1 MASIKSSAKD
11 CQNRIAAM
19 RARLSSYME
28 ELVRAREE
36 LNSRA
41 LVRNLLALLNQC
53 LDKARQLVEKYEDS
67 GKPADD
73 ITDWHIF
80 EIEVV
85 KARSIAEEYL
95 EKDSVTDNRRD
106 TTPNRGAFYHVNLPK
121 WELPKFDGDVLQF
134 DTFWEQFEDQIHR
147 QPEFKFTYLRSCLT
161 GNALNAIDGLTVTA
175 ANYSAAIDILKSR
188 FGRRDLIIQTHIR
201 KLLDTT
207 PCNDASLKT
216 SRKFY
221 DEIVLHIR
229 ALEAL
234 GKNPSC
240 PELTA
245 SEVLLEIFKLKTHL
259 STRKRWETLI
269 LSEPS
274 KAANLEDFL
283 RFLQDGIRVQE
294 SVSMS
299 DRKPSSDVTKRTTS
313 PPREKLPSVAALH
326 AEIRSSDSCV
336 MCGEHHQVSQ
346 CPKFLAEK
354 TQDRWRIVTS
364 ENLCFR
370 CLRRGHTGNRCPEDK
385 RCDYRSCGKTHHKLL
400 HGDKRTRQSRAGET
414 SSVKPTTEKD
424 EGVSSSRTLLGRTAS
439 EKENLLQTARAILQS
454 DDGNQFLVTCLLDS
468 GCQRS
473 LIRKDLAESLR
484 LRGTTERL
492 MLLRLGEMHSKY
504 EKLRCVNFCLKSI
517 YGGEDSYP
525 IEALCVPRIT
535 TVDANPSAANWEHLH
550 GLKLA
555 DIFPRERTEIDVL
568 IGIDFYNRLLF
579 KERIVGGDALPE
591 AVNSPFGR
599 ILSGNIPADDGSG
612 KCITLL
618 VKTENEYSEDDLRR
632 FWDLE
637 IIGVA
642 DDKGKEDPSAS
653 RLMKTFEETLEY
665 DNGRYTVKLPWKPG
679 FPNVPNNYAH
689 ALQRLLKAEA
699 SLLKEP
705 IKSEMYSKT
714 LREYITDGI
723 IERVEN
729 VHGDEGRTWYL
740 PHHMVFKTDQTST
753 KGRIVFDASAHFGR
767 TSLNRQLE
775 AGPSLQSDLVRI
787 PLRFRRHRIGLQAD
801 EPDDPSPPQTFRF
814 RRICFGLTSSPFLA
828 LAVMQHHAR
837 LNKSKW
843 LKAAEEVLKN
853 VYVDDLLFSLDDRTE
868 TMECVR
874 ELKQLME
881 TAGFHL
887 TKWSSNEPSVLRSLP
902 EEDVVSESKAKMALG
917 IVWDSKEDIITFPGV
932 SVERPDEQMTKRGML
947 SVIMKIFDSLGYL
960 SPFLVKA
967 KRMLQALW
975 RKGIDWDTPLPQ
987 NILKDWR
994 DWIAEIPSISEIR
1007 LPRCWLPA
1015 GTDCIKEVELH
1026 GYGDASEMAYG
1037 SAVYL
1042 KATTVSGETVVKLVM
1057 SKTRIAPVKRVTLPR
1072 LELMAALIT
1081 ARLISF
1087 VKTSLEIK
1095 FSKVVCWTDS
1105 QVALRWIQGD
1115 SYRWKPFVGNRVES
1129 ILELTDAQWWRHC
1142 PTADN
1147 PADILTRGCRMKDLV
1162 SNNLWWHGPHWLT
1175 KCEDAWPMAKFESVI
1190 DRNPEFQAEV
1200 RKSARQLHTQ
1210 TKVEPALDPQKYS
1223 SLTKL
1228 FNVTAYVFRFIRNC
1242 KVVPEKRKTT
1252 PLDVREI
1259 DQAEKFW
1266 LKAVQNEEFPEE
1278 LESLKKE
1285 KKLPKSSRLWP
1296 LNPYVDDNGILRVGG
1311 RLRHS
1316 DLPFHTKYPVLLPN
1330 QHPLVKLLVRDQHI
1344 RQLHAGVDQTLSC
1357 LRQRYWIVNGRSAVK
1372 RVTKECVT
1380 CRRENAKPFSP
1391 KMSDLPRERV
1401 VEALPFENTG
1411 LDVAGPLYAREGN
1424 SVRKVYICLFTCMTT
1439 RAIHL
1444 ELVSNLTAQRFLQ
1457 ALDRFFARRGQP
1469 RIIQSDNFTSF
1480 KEIGRNL
1487 NELVRETHRTL
1498 TSKRIEWKYITPRA
1512 PWCGGYWERLV
1523 RSVKTALRK
1532 VLGRTSLD
1540 EEELATVL
1548 CGIEA
1553 QVNARPLTF
1562 VGDDVSYLNALTPSH
1577 FLIGRA
1583 SSDAPYGPNHHGQT
1597 TDTVGRLTKRWRY
1610 RKKLIAHFWKRWRS

>member
-1 MASIKSSAKD
+1 
-11 CQNRIAAM
+11 
-19 RARLSSYME
+19 
-28 ELVRAREE
+28 
-36 LNSRA
+36 
-41 LVRNLLALLNQC
+41 
-53 LDKARQLVEKYEDS
+53 
-67 GKPADD
+67 
-73 ITDWHIF
+73 
-80 EIEVV
+80 
-85 KARSIAEEYL
+85 
-95 EKDSVTDNRRD
+95 
-106 TTPNRGAFYHVNLPK
+106 
-121 WELPKFDGDVLQF
+121 
-134 DTFWEQFEDQIHR
+134 
-147 QPEFKFTYLRSCLT
+147 
-161 GNALNAIDGLTVTA
+161 
-175 ANYSAAIDILKSR
+175 
-188 FGRRDLIIQTHIR
+188 
-201 KLLDTT
+201 
-207 PCNDASLKT
+207 
-216 SRKFY
+216 
-221 DEIVLHIR
+221 
-229 ALEAL
+229 
-234 GKNPSC
+234 
-240 PELTA
+240 
-245 SEVLLEIFKLKTHL
+245 
-259 STRKRWETLI
+259 
-269 LSEPS
+269 
-274 KAANLEDFL
+274 
-283 RFLQDGIRVQE
+283 
-294 SVSMS
+294 
-299 DRKPSSDVTKRTTS
+299 
-313 PPREKLPSVAALH
+313 
-326 AEIRSSDSCV
+326 
-336 MCGEHHQVSQ
+336 
-346 CPKFLAEK
+346 
-354 TQDRWRIVTS
+354 
-364 ENLCFR
+364 
-370 CLRRGHTGNRCPEDK
+370 
-385 RCDYRSCGKTHHKLL
+385 
-400 HGDKRTRQSRAGET
+400 
-414 SSVKPTTEKD
+414 
-424 EGVSSSRTLLGRTAS
+424 
-439 EKENLLQTARAILQS
+439 
-454 DDGNQFLVTCLLDS
+454 
-468 GCQRS
+468 
-473 LIRKDLAESLR
+473 
-484 LRGTTERL
+484 
-492 MLLRLGEMHSKY
+492 
-504 EKLRCVNFCLKSI
+504 
-517 YGGEDSYP
+517 
-525 IEALCVPRIT
+525 
-535 TVDANPSAANWEHLH
+535 
-550 GLKLA
+550 
-555 DIFPRERTEIDVL
+555 
-568 IGIDFYNRLLF
+568 
-579 KERIVGGDALPE
+579 
-591 AVNSPFGR
+591 
-599 ILSGNIPADDGSG
+599 LSGNIPADDGSG
-612 KCITLL
+612 KCLTLL

-642 DDKGKEDPSAS
+642 DKGKEDPSAS

-665 DNGRYTVKLPWKPG
+665 NNGRYTVKLPWKPG
-679 FPNVPNNYAH
+679 FPNLPNNYAH
-689 ALQRLLKAEA
+689 ALQRLLKTEA

-729 VHGDEGRTWYL
+729 VHGDEGRIWYL

-753 KGRIVFDASAHFGR
+753 KGRIVFDASAHFRR
-767 TSLNRQLE
+767 TSLNSQLE

-787 PLRFRRHRIGLQAD
+787 LLRFRRHRIGVQAD
-801 EPDDPSPPQTFRF
+801 VSRMFLQIGLHKEDRDVTRFLWKEPGAPSPPQTFRF

-837 LNKSKW
+837 LNQSKW
-843 LKAAEEVLKN
+843 PKAAEEVLKN
-853 VYVDDLLFSLDDRTE
+853 VYVDDLLFSLDDRME

-917 IVWDSKEDIITFPGV
+917 IVWDSKEDMITFPIV
-932 SVERPDEQMTKRGML
+932 SVARPDQQMTKRGLL
-947 SVIMKIFDSLGYL
+947 SVIMKIFDPLGYL

-967 KRMLQALW
+967 KRMLQVLW
-975 RKGIDWDTPLPQ
+975 RKGVDWDTPLPQ

-994 DWIAEIPSISEIR
+994 DWIAEIPLISEIR

-1042 KATTVSGETVVKLVM
+1042 RTTTVSGETVVKLVM

-1087 VKTSLEIK
+1087 VKTSLEMK

-1105 QVALRWIQGD
+1105 QIVLRWIQGD
-1115 SYRWKPFVGNRVES
+1115 SHRWKPFVGNRVES

-1175 KCEDAWPMAKFESVI
+1175 KYENAWPTAKLELVI

-1200 RKSARQLHTQ
+1200 RKSARQLHMQTQ
-1210 TKVEPALDPQKYS
+1210 AEPVLDPQKYS
-1223 SLTKL
+1223 SLMKL
-1228 FNVTAYVFRFIRNC
+1228 LNITAYVFRFITNC
-1242 KVVPEKRKTT
+1242 KVVPEERKTK
-1252 PLDVREI
+1252 PLEVREI
-1259 DQAEKFW
+1259 DKAEKFW
-1266 LKAVQNEEFPEE
+1266 WKTLQKEEFPEE
-1278 LESLKKE
+1278 LESLKRE

-1296 LNPYVDDNGILRVGG
+1296 LNPYIDDNGILRVGG

-1357 LRQRYWIVNGRSAVK
+1357 LRQRYWIVNGRSVVK
-1372 RVTKECVT
+1372 QVIRECVT
-1380 CRRENAKPFSP
+1380 CRKENAKPFSP

-1401 VEALPFENTG
+1401 VEVLPFENTG

-1424 SVRKVYICLFTCMTT
+1424 TVRKVYICLFTCMTT

-1444 ELVSNLTAQRFLQ
+1444 ELVSSLTAPRFLQ

-1487 NELVRETHRTL
+1487 NELIRATHRTL
-1498 TSKRIEWKYITPRA
+1498 TSKRIEWKYTTPRA

-1523 RSVKTALRK
+1523 RSVKAALRK

-1562 VGDDVSYLNALTPSH
+1562 VGDDISYLNALTPSH

-1583 SSDAPYGPNHHGQT
+1583 SSDAPYGPNNQGQA

-1610 RKKLIAHFWKRWRS
+1610 RKKLIAHFWKRWKSEYIVSFCTRSKWRGDGTEPKVGDIVLIAEDDVNKSRWMMGRVLELYHGRDGVVRSVRLKVAKGEITRPTKKLRLLESAVIDGVPPSSGEDVADSNRRQNLSVNNPQYD

>member
-1 MASIKSSAKD
+1 
-11 CQNRIAAM
+11 
-19 RARLSSYME
+19 
-28 ELVRAREE
+28 
-36 LNSRA
+36 
-41 LVRNLLALLNQC
+41 
-53 LDKARQLVEKYEDS
+53 
-67 GKPADD
+67 
-73 ITDWHIF
+73 
-80 EIEVV
+80 
-85 KARSIAEEYL
+85 
-95 EKDSVTDNRRD
+95 
-106 TTPNRGAFYHVNLPK
+106 
-121 WELPKFDGDVLQF
+121 
-134 DTFWEQFEDQIHR
+134 
-147 QPEFKFTYLRSCLT
+147 
-161 GNALNAIDGLTVTA
+161 
-175 ANYSAAIDILKSR
+175 
-188 FGRRDLIIQTHIR
+188 
-201 KLLDTT
+201 
-207 PCNDASLKT
+207 
-216 SRKFY
+216 
-221 DEIVLHIR
+221 
-229 ALEAL
+229 
-234 GKNPSC
+234 
-240 PELTA
+240 
-245 SEVLLEIFKLKTHL
+245 
-259 STRKRWETLI
+259 
-269 LSEPS
+269 
-274 KAANLEDFL
+274 
-283 RFLQDGIRVQE
+283 
-294 SVSMS
+294 
-299 DRKPSSDVTKRTTS
+299 
-313 PPREKLPSVAALH
+313 
-326 AEIRSSDSCV
+326 
-336 MCGEHHQVSQ
+336 
-346 CPKFLAEK
+346 
-354 TQDRWRIVTS
+354 
-364 ENLCFR
+364 
-370 CLRRGHTGNRCPEDK
+370 
-385 RCDYRSCGKTHHKLL
+385 
-400 HGDKRTRQSRAGET
+400 
-414 SSVKPTTEKD
+414 
-424 EGVSSSRTLLGRTAS
+424 
-439 EKENLLQTARAILQS
+439 
-454 DDGNQFLVTCLLDS
+454 
-468 GCQRS
+468 
-473 LIRKDLAESLR
+473 
-484 LRGTTERL
+484 

-504 EKLRCVNFCLKSI
+504 EKLRCVNFCLKGI

-591 AVNSPFGR
+591 AVNSPFGW

-637 IIGVA
+637 VIGVA
-642 DDKGKEDPSAS
+642 DDKGKEDPSTS

-665 DNGRYTVKLPWKPG
+665 DHGRYTVKLPWKPG
-679 FPNVPNNYAH
+679 FPNLPNNYAH
-689 ALQRLLKAEA
+689 ALQRLLKTEA

-705 IKSEMYSKT
+705 IKSAMYSKT

-775 AGPSLQSDLVRI
+775 SGPSLQSDLVRI
-787 PLRFRRHRIGLQAD
+787 LLRFRRHRVGVQADVSRMFLQIGLHKED
-801 EPDDPSPPQTFRF
+801 RDVTRFLWKEPGDPSPPQTFRF
-814 RRICFGLTSSPFLA
+814 RRICFGLTNSPFLA

-837 LNKSKW
+837 LYKSKW
-843 LKAAEEVLKN
+843 PKAAEEVLKN
-853 VYVDDLLFSLDDRTE
+853 VYVDDVLFSLDDRTE

-917 IVWDSKEDIITFPGV
+917 IVWDSKEDIITFPVV
-932 SVERPDEQMTKRGML
+932 SVARPDQQMTKRGML
-947 SVIMKIFDSLGYL
+947 SVIMKIFDPLGYL

-987 NILKDWR
+987 NMLKDWR

-1042 KATTVSGETVVKLVM
+1042 RATTVSGETVVKLVM
-1057 SKTRIAPVKRVTLPR
+1057 SKTRIAPVKRITLPR

-1087 VKTSLEIK
+1087 VKTSLEMK
-1095 FSKVVCWTDS
+1095 FNKVVCWTDS
-1105 QVALRWIQGD
+1105 QIALRWIQGD

-1162 SNNLWWHGPHWLT
+1162 SNNLWWHGAHWLT
-1175 KCEDAWPMAKFESVI
+1175 KCEDAWPTAKLELVI

-1200 RKSARQLHTQ
+1200 RKSARELHTQ
-1210 TKVEPALDPQKYS
+1210 TKAEPVLDPQKYS

-1228 FNVTAYVFRFIRNC
+1228 FNVTAYVFRFITNC
-1242 KVVPEKRKTT
+1242 KAVPEERMTT

-1259 DQAEKFW
+1259 DQTEKFW
-1266 LKAVQNEEFPEE
+1266 LKALQNEEFPEE
-1278 LESLKKE
+1278 LESLKQE

-1316 DLPFHTKYPVLLPN
+1316 DLPFHTKYPVLLSN

-1344 RQLHAGVDQTLSC
+1344 RHLHAGVDQTLSC
-1357 LRQRYWIVNGRSAVK
+1357 LRQRYWIVNGRSVVK
-1372 RVTKECVT
+1372 RVIKECVT
-1380 CRRENAKPFSP
+1380 CRKENAKPFSP

-1401 VEALPFENTG
+1401 VEVLPFENTG

-1444 ELVSNLTAQRFLQ
+1444 ELVSSLTAQRFLQ

-1610 RKKLIAHFWKRWRS
+1610 RKKLIAHFWKRWRSEYIVSFCTRSKWRGDGTEPKVGDIVLIAEDDVNKGRWMMGRVLELFHGRDGVVRSVWLKVAKGEITRPTKKLRLLEPAVIDGVPPSSGEDVADSN

>member
-234 GKNPSC
+234 GKNPSS

-568 IGIDFYNRLLF
+568 IVIDFYNRLLF

-632 FWDLE
+632 FWHLE

-843 LKAAEEVLKN
+843 PKAAEEVLKN

-1057 SKTRIAPVKRVTLPR
+1057 SKTRVAPVKRVTLPR

-1115 SYRWKPFVGNRVES
+1115 SYR
-1129 ILELTDAQWWRHC
+1129 
-1142 PTADN
+1142 
-1147 PADILTRGCRMKDLV
+1147 GCRMKDLV

-1175 KCEDAWPMAKFESVI
+1175 KCEDAWPTAKLESVI
-1190 DRNPEFQAEV
+1190 DRSLEFQVEV
-1200 RKSARQLHTQ
+1200 RKSAR
-1210 TKVEPALDPQKYS
+1210 
-1223 SLTKL
+1223 
-1228 FNVTAYVFRFIRNC
+1228 
-1242 KVVPEKRKTT
+1242 
-1252 PLDVREI
+1252 
-1259 DQAEKFW
+1259 
-1266 LKAVQNEEFPEE
+1266 
-1278 LESLKKE
+1278 
-1285 KKLPKSSRLWP
+1285 
-1296 LNPYVDDNGILRVGG
+1296 
-1311 RLRHS
+1311 
-1316 DLPFHTKYPVLLPN
+1316 
-1330 QHPLVKLLVRDQHI
+1330 
-1344 RQLHAGVDQTLSC
+1344 
-1357 LRQRYWIVNGRSAVK
+1357 
-1372 RVTKECVT
+1372 
-1380 CRRENAKPFSP
+1380 
-1391 KMSDLPRERV
+1391 
-1401 VEALPFENTG
+1401 
-1411 LDVAGPLYAREGN
+1411 
-1424 SVRKVYICLFTCMTT
+1424 
-1439 RAIHL
+1439 
-1444 ELVSNLTAQRFLQ
+1444 
-1457 ALDRFFARRGQP
+1457 
-1469 RIIQSDNFTSF
+1469 
-1480 KEIGRNL
+1480 
-1487 NELVRETHRTL
+1487 
-1498 TSKRIEWKYITPRA
+1498 
-1512 PWCGGYWERLV
+1512 
-1523 RSVKTALRK
+1523 
-1532 VLGRTSLD
+1532 
-1540 EEELATVL
+1540 ELATVL

-1562 VGDDVSYLNALTPSH
+1562 VEDGVSCLNALTPSH

-1583 SSDAPYGPNHHGQT
+1583 LSDAPYGPNHHGQT
-1597 TDTVGRLTKRWRY
+1597 ADTVGRLTKRWRY
-1610 RKKLIAHFWKRWRS
+1610 RKKLIAHFWKRWRSEYIVSFCTRSKWRGDGTEPKVGDIVLIAEDD

>member
-1 MASIKSSAKD
+1 
-11 CQNRIAAM
+11 M

-147 QPEFKFTYLRSCLT
+147 QPEFRDTTKFTYLRSCLT

-188 FGRRDLIIQTHIR
+188 FGRRDLIIKTHIR

-234 GKNPSC
+234 GKNPSS

-259 STRKRWETLI
+259 STRK
-269 LSEPS
+269 
-274 KAANLEDFL
+274 
-283 RFLQDGIRVQE
+283 
-294 SVSMS
+294 SMS
-299 DRKPSSDVTKRTTS
+299 ERKPSSNVTIRAKS
-313 PPREKLPSVAALH
+313 PPRKKLPSVAALH
-326 AEIRSSDSCV
+326 AETRSSESCV
-336 MCGEHHQVSQ
+336 MCRERHRVSQ
-346 CPKFLAEK
+346 CPKFLRPAK
-354 TQDRWRIVTS
+354 TYVS
-364 ENLCFR
+364 A
-370 CLRRGHTGNRCPEDK
+370 GHTGNRCPEDK
-385 RCDYRSCGKTHHKLL
+385 RCDYPSCGKTHHKLL

-468 GCQRS
+468 GCHRS
-473 LIRKDLAESLR
+473 FIRKDLAESLR

-492 MLLRLGEMHSKY
+492 MLLKLGETHSKY
-504 EKLRCVNFCLKSI
+504 EKLRCVNFCLKGI

-525 IEALCVPRIT
+525 IEALCVPRIA

-568 IGIDFYNRLLF
+568 IGIDFYSRLLF

-591 AVNSPFGR
+591 AVNSPFGW
-599 ILSGNIPADDGSG
+599 ILSGNIPADDG
-612 KCITLL
+612 K
-618 VKTENEYSEDDLRR
+618 
-632 FWDLE
+632 
-637 IIGVA
+637 IICVA

-679 FPNVPNNYAH
+679 FPNLPNNYAH

-705 IKSEMYSKT
+705 IKSEMYSRT

-753 KGRIVFDASAHFGR
+753 KGRIVFDVSAHFGR

-775 AGPSLQSDLVRI
+775 AGPSLQRLHKEDRDVT
-787 PLRFRRHRIGLQAD
+787 RFLWK
-801 EPDDPSPPQTFRF
+801 EPGDPSPPQTFRF

-853 VYVDDLLFSLDDRTE
+853 VYVDDLLFLLDDRTE

-887 TKWSSNEPSVLRSLP
+887 TKWSSNEPLVLRSLP
-902 EEDVVSESKAKMALG
+902 EEDIVSESKAKMALG
-917 IVWDSKEDIITFPGV
+917 IVWDSKEDIITFPVV
-932 SVERPDEQMTKRGML
+932 SVARPDQQMTKRGML
-947 SVIMKIFDSLGYL
+947 SVIMKIFDPLGYL

-987 NILKDWR
+987 NMLKDWR

-1042 KATTVSGETVVKLVM
+1042 RATTVSGETVMKLVM

-1105 QVALRWIQGD
+1105 QIALRWIQGG
-1115 SYRWKPFVGNRVES
+1115 SY
-1129 ILELTDAQWWRHC
+1129 
-1142 PTADN
+1142 
-1147 PADILTRGCRMKDLV
+1147 RGCRMKDLV

-1175 KCEDAWPMAKFESVI
+1175 KCKDAWPTAKLESVI
-1190 DRNPEFQAEV
+1190 DRSLEFQVEV
-1200 RKSARQLHTQ
+1200 RKSAR
-1210 TKVEPALDPQKYS
+1210 
-1223 SLTKL
+1223 
-1228 FNVTAYVFRFIRNC
+1228 
-1242 KVVPEKRKTT
+1242 
-1252 PLDVREI
+1252 
-1259 DQAEKFW
+1259 
-1266 LKAVQNEEFPEE
+1266 
-1278 LESLKKE
+1278 
-1285 KKLPKSSRLWP
+1285 
-1296 LNPYVDDNGILRVGG
+1296 
-1311 RLRHS
+1311 
-1316 DLPFHTKYPVLLPN
+1316 
-1330 QHPLVKLLVRDQHI
+1330 
-1344 RQLHAGVDQTLSC
+1344 
-1357 LRQRYWIVNGRSAVK
+1357 
-1372 RVTKECVT
+1372 
-1380 CRRENAKPFSP
+1380 
-1391 KMSDLPRERV
+1391 
-1401 VEALPFENTG
+1401 
-1411 LDVAGPLYAREGN
+1411 
-1424 SVRKVYICLFTCMTT
+1424 
-1439 RAIHL
+1439 
-1444 ELVSNLTAQRFLQ
+1444 
-1457 ALDRFFARRGQP
+1457 
-1469 RIIQSDNFTSF
+1469 
-1480 KEIGRNL
+1480 
-1487 NELVRETHRTL
+1487 
-1498 TSKRIEWKYITPRA
+1498 
-1512 PWCGGYWERLV
+1512 
-1523 RSVKTALRK
+1523 
-1532 VLGRTSLD
+1532 
-1540 EEELATVL
+1540 ELATVL

-1562 VGDDVSYLNALTPSH
+1562 VGDGVSYLNALTPSH

-1583 SSDAPYGPNHHGQT
+1583 LSGAPYGPNHHGQT
-1597 TDTVGRLTKRWRY
+1597 ADTVGRLTKRWRY
-1610 RKKLIAHFWKRWRS
+1610 RKKLIAHFWKRRRSEYIVSF

>member
-11 CQNRIAAM
+11 CQHRIAAM

-28 ELVRAREE
+28 ELVIAREE

-80 EIEVV
+80 EIE
-85 KARSIAEEYL
+85 
-95 EKDSVTDNRRD
+95 
-106 TTPNRGAFYHVNLPK
+106 

-207 PCNDASLKT
+207 PCNDASLKA

-234 GKNPSC
+234 GKNPSS

-259 STRKRWETLI
+259 STRKRVE
-269 LSEPS
+269 
-274 KAANLEDFL
+274 
-283 RFLQDGIRVQE
+283 E

-299 DRKPSSDVTKRTTS
+299 DRKPSSNVIIRAKS
-313 PPREKLPSVAALH
+313 PPRKKLLSVGALH
-326 AEIRSSDSCV
+326 AETRSSESCV
-336 MCGEHHQVSQ
+336 MCRERHRVRLMENSDQ
-346 CPKFLAEK
+346 
-354 TQDRWRIVTS
+354 R
-364 ENLCFR
+364 NLCFR
-370 CLRRGHTGNRCPEDK
+370 CLRRGYTGNRCPEDK
-385 RCDYRSCGKTHHKLL
+385 RCDYPSCGKTHHKLL

-414 SSVKPTTEKD
+414 SSVKPTTEKE

-473 LIRKDLAESLR
+473 LIRKDLAELLR
-484 LRGTTERL
+484 LREAALRE
-492 MLLRLGEMHSKY
+492 LLPKEYLST
-504 EKLRCVNFCLKSI
+504 I

-525 IEALCVPRIT
+525 IQALCVPRIT

-568 IGIDFYNRLLF
+568 IVIDFYNRLLF

-632 FWDLE
+632 FWHLE

-679 FPNVPNNYAH
+679 FPNLPNNYAH
-689 ALQRLLKAEA
+689 ALQRLLKTEA

-714 LREYITDGI
+714 LRECITDGI

-775 AGPSLQSDLVRI
+775 AGPSLQSGRLPNV
-787 PLRFRRHRIGLQAD
+787 PLIGLHKED
-801 EPDDPSPPQTFRF
+801 RYVTRFLWKEPDDPSSPQTFRF

-1115 SYRWKPFVGNRVES
+1115 SYR
-1129 ILELTDAQWWRHC
+1129 
-1142 PTADN
+1142 
-1147 PADILTRGCRMKDLV
+1147 GCRMKDLV

-1175 KCEDAWPMAKFESVI
+1175 KCEDAWPTAKLESVI
-1190 DRNPEFQAEV
+1190 DRSLEFQVEV
-1200 RKSARQLHTQ
+1200 RKSAH
-1210 TKVEPALDPQKYS
+1210 
-1223 SLTKL
+1223 
-1228 FNVTAYVFRFIRNC
+1228 
-1242 KVVPEKRKTT
+1242 
-1252 PLDVREI
+1252 
-1259 DQAEKFW
+1259 
-1266 LKAVQNEEFPEE
+1266 
-1278 LESLKKE
+1278 
-1285 KKLPKSSRLWP
+1285 
-1296 LNPYVDDNGILRVGG
+1296 G
-1311 RLRHS
+1311 
-1316 DLPFHTKYPVLLPN
+1316 
-1330 QHPLVKLLVRDQHI
+1330 
-1344 RQLHAGVDQTLSC
+1344 
-1357 LRQRYWIVNGRSAVK
+1357 
-1372 RVTKECVT
+1372 
-1380 CRRENAKPFSP
+1380 
-1391 KMSDLPRERV
+1391 
-1401 VEALPFENTG
+1401 
-1411 LDVAGPLYAREGN
+1411 
-1424 SVRKVYICLFTCMTT
+1424 
-1439 RAIHL
+1439 
-1444 ELVSNLTAQRFLQ
+1444 
-1457 ALDRFFARRGQP
+1457 
-1469 RIIQSDNFTSF
+1469 
-1480 KEIGRNL
+1480 
-1487 NELVRETHRTL
+1487 
-1498 TSKRIEWKYITPRA
+1498 
-1512 PWCGGYWERLV
+1512 
-1523 RSVKTALRK
+1523 
-1532 VLGRTSLD
+1532 
-1540 EEELATVL
+1540 
-1548 CGIEA
+1548 
-1553 QVNARPLTF
+1553 
-1562 VGDDVSYLNALTPSH
+1562 VSYLNALTPSH

-1583 SSDAPYGPNHHGQT
+1583 LSDAPYGPNHHGQT
-1597 TDTVGRLTKRWRY
+1597 ADIVGRLTKRWRY
-1610 RKKLIAHFWKRWRS
+1610 RKKLIAHFWKRWRSEYIVSFCTRSKWRGDGTEPKVGDIVSIAEGDMNKGRWMMGRVLELFHGRDGVVRSVRLKVAKGEITRPTKKLRLLEPAVIDGVPPSSGEDVADSN

>member
-134 DTFWEQFEDQIHR
+134 DTFWKQFEDQIHR
-147 QPEFKFTYLRSCLT
+147 QPELRDTTKFTYLQSCLT
-161 GNALNAIDGLTVTA
+161 GNALNAIDGLAVTA
-175 ANYSAAIDILKSR
+175 ANYLAAIDILKNR
-188 FGRRDLIIQTHIR
+188 FGRRDLVIQTHIR

-234 GKNPSC
+234 GKNPSS

-245 SEVLLEIFKLKTHL
+245 SEVLFEIFKLKTHL
-259 STRKRWETLI
+259 STRKR
-269 LSEPS
+269 
-274 KAANLEDFL
+274 
-283 RFLQDGIRVQE
+283 
-294 SVSMS
+294 
-299 DRKPSSDVTKRTTS
+299 TKS
-313 PPREKLPSVAALH
+313 PPRKKLPSVAALH
-326 AEIRSSDSCV
+326 AETRSSESCV
-336 MCGEHHQVSQ
+336 MCRERHRVSQ

-354 TQDRWRIVTS
+354 TQDRWRIATS
-364 ENLCFR
+364 ENLYFR

-385 RCDYRSCGKTHHKLL
+385 RCDYPSCGKTHHKLL

-424 EGVSSSRTLLGRTAS
+424 EA
-439 EKENLLQTARAILQS
+439 
-454 DDGNQFLVTCLLDS
+454 CLLDS

-492 MLLRLGEMHSKY
+492 MLLRLGETHSKY
-504 EKLRCVNFCLKSI
+504 EKLRCVNFCLKGI

-591 AVNSPFGR
+591 AVNSPFGW

-653 RLMKTFEETLEY
+653 RLMETFEETLEY

-679 FPNVPNNYAH
+679 FPNLPNNYAH
-689 ALQRLLKAEA
+689 ALQRLLKTEA

-723 IERVEN
+723 IERVQN

-753 KGRIVFDASAHFGR
+753 KGRIVFDASAHFRR

-775 AGPSLQSDLVRI
+775 AGPSLQSDLVKI
-787 PLRFRRHRIGLQAD
+787 LLRFRRHRIGVQAD
-801 EPDDPSPPQTFRF
+801 VSRMFLQIGLHKEDRDVTRFLWKEPGDPSPPQTFRF

-843 LKAAEEVLKN
+843 PKAAEEVLKN

-902 EEDVVSESKAKMALG
+902 EEDVVLESKAKMALG
-917 IVWDSKEDIITFPGV
+917 IIWDSKEGIITFPVV
-932 SVERPDEQMTKRGML
+932 SVARPDQQMTKRGML
-947 SVIMKIFDSLGYL
+947 SVIMKIFDPLGYL

-987 NILKDWR
+987 SMLKDWR
-994 DWIAEIPSISEIR
+994 DWIAEMPSISEIR
-1007 LPRCWLPA
+1007 LPRCLLPA

-1042 KATTVSGETVVKLVM
+1042 RATTVSGETVVKLVM

-1105 QVALRWIQGD
+1105 QIALRWIQGD

-1129 ILELTDAQWWRHC
+1129 ISILELTDA
-1142 PTADN
+1142 PTAHCRQ

-1175 KCEDAWPMAKFESVI
+1175 KCEDAWPTAKLESVI
-1190 DRNPEFQAEV
+1190 DRSLEFQVEV
-1200 RKSARQLHTQ
+1200 RKSAR
-1210 TKVEPALDPQKYS
+1210 
-1223 SLTKL
+1223 
-1228 FNVTAYVFRFIRNC
+1228 
-1242 KVVPEKRKTT
+1242 
-1252 PLDVREI
+1252 
-1259 DQAEKFW
+1259 
-1266 LKAVQNEEFPEE
+1266 
-1278 LESLKKE
+1278 
-1285 KKLPKSSRLWP
+1285 
-1296 LNPYVDDNGILRVGG
+1296 
-1311 RLRHS
+1311 
-1316 DLPFHTKYPVLLPN
+1316 
-1330 QHPLVKLLVRDQHI
+1330 
-1344 RQLHAGVDQTLSC
+1344 
-1357 LRQRYWIVNGRSAVK
+1357 
-1372 RVTKECVT
+1372 
-1380 CRRENAKPFSP
+1380 
-1391 KMSDLPRERV
+1391 
-1401 VEALPFENTG
+1401 
-1411 LDVAGPLYAREGN
+1411 
-1424 SVRKVYICLFTCMTT
+1424 
-1439 RAIHL
+1439 
-1444 ELVSNLTAQRFLQ
+1444 
-1457 ALDRFFARRGQP
+1457 
-1469 RIIQSDNFTSF
+1469 
-1480 KEIGRNL
+1480 
-1487 NELVRETHRTL
+1487 
-1498 TSKRIEWKYITPRA
+1498 
-1512 PWCGGYWERLV
+1512 
-1523 RSVKTALRK
+1523 
-1532 VLGRTSLD
+1532 
-1540 EEELATVL
+1540 ELATVL

-1562 VGDDVSYLNALTPSH
+1562 VGDDVSYLNALNPSH

-1583 SSDAPYGPNHHGQT
+1583 LSDAPYGPNHHGQT
-1597 TDTVGRLTKRWRY
+1597 ADTVGRLIKRWRY
-1610 RKKLIAHFWKRWRS
+1610 RKKLIAHFWKRWRSEYIVSFCTRSKWRGDGTEPKVGDIVLIAEDD

>member
-1 MASIKSSAKD
+1 
-11 CQNRIAAM
+11 
-19 RARLSSYME
+19 ME

-147 QPEFKFTYLRSCLT
+147 QPEFRDTTKFTYLRSCLT

-188 FGRRDLIIQTHIR
+188 FGRRDLIIKTHIR

-234 GKNPSC
+234 GKNPSS

-259 STRKRWETLI
+259 STRK
-269 LSEPS
+269 
-274 KAANLEDFL
+274 
-283 RFLQDGIRVQE
+283 
-294 SVSMS
+294 SMS
-299 DRKPSSDVTKRTTS
+299 ERKPSSNVTIRAKS
-313 PPREKLPSVAALH
+313 PPRKKLPSVAALH
-326 AEIRSSDSCV
+326 AETRSSESCV
-336 MCGEHHQVSQ
+336 MCRERHRRPAKTYVS
-346 CPKFLAEK
+346 A
-354 TQDRWRIVTS
+354 
-364 ENLCFR
+364 
-370 CLRRGHTGNRCPEDK
+370 GHTGNRCPEDK
-385 RCDYRSCGKTHHKLL
+385 RCDYPSCGKTHHKLL

-468 GCQRS
+468 GCHRS
-473 LIRKDLAESLR
+473 FIRKDLAESLR

-492 MLLRLGEMHSKY
+492 MLLKLGETHSKY
-504 EKLRCVNFCLKSI
+504 EKLRCVNFCLKGI

-525 IEALCVPRIT
+525 IEALCVPRIA

-568 IGIDFYNRLLF
+568 IGIDFYSRLLF

-591 AVNSPFGR
+591 AVNSPFGW
-599 ILSGNIPADDGSG
+599 ILSGNIPADDG
-612 KCITLL
+612 K
-618 VKTENEYSEDDLRR
+618 
-632 FWDLE
+632 
-637 IIGVA
+637 IICVA

-679 FPNVPNNYAH
+679 FPNLPNNYAH
-689 ALQRLLKAEA
+689 ALQRLLKTEA

-705 IKSEMYSKT
+705 MKSAMYSKT

-753 KGRIVFDASAHFGR
+753 KCRIVFDASAHFRR

-775 AGPSLQSDLVRI
+775 AGPSLQSDLVKI
-787 PLRFRRHRIGLQAD
+787 LLRFRRHRIGVQAD
-801 EPDDPSPPQTFRF
+801 VSRMFLQIGLHKEDRDVTRFLWKEPGDPLPPQTFRF

-828 LAVMQHHAR
+828 IAVMQHHAR

-843 LKAAEEVLKN
+843 PKAAEEVLKN

-902 EEDVVSESKAKMALG
+902 AEDVVSESKAKMALG
-917 IVWDSKEDIITFPGV
+917 ILWDSKEDIITFPV
-932 SVERPDEQMTKRGML
+932 ASVANPGQQMTKRRML
-947 SVIMKIFDSLGYL
+947 SVVMKIFDPLGYL

-967 KRMLQALW
+967 KRMLQTLW

-987 NILKDWR
+987 SMLKDWR
-994 DWIAEIPSISEIR
+994 DWIAEMPSISEIR
-1007 LPRCWLPA
+1007 LPRCLLPA
-1015 GTDCIKEVELH
+1015 RIDCIKEVELH

-1042 KATTVSGETVVKLVM
+1042 RATTVSGETVVKLVM

-1095 FSKVVCWTDS
+1095 F
-1105 QVALRWIQGD
+1105 
-1115 SYRWKPFVGNRVES
+1115 NRS
-1129 ILELTDAQWWRHC
+1129 L
-1142 PTADN
+1142 
-1147 PADILTRGCRMKDLV
+1147 
-1162 SNNLWWHGPHWLT
+1162 
-1175 KCEDAWPMAKFESVI
+1175 
-1190 DRNPEFQAEV
+1190 EFQVEV
-1200 RKSARQLHTQ
+1200 RKSAR
-1210 TKVEPALDPQKYS
+1210 
-1223 SLTKL
+1223 
-1228 FNVTAYVFRFIRNC
+1228 
-1242 KVVPEKRKTT
+1242 
-1252 PLDVREI
+1252 
-1259 DQAEKFW
+1259 
-1266 LKAVQNEEFPEE
+1266 
-1278 LESLKKE
+1278 
-1285 KKLPKSSRLWP
+1285 
-1296 LNPYVDDNGILRVGG
+1296 
-1311 RLRHS
+1311 
-1316 DLPFHTKYPVLLPN
+1316 
-1330 QHPLVKLLVRDQHI
+1330 
-1344 RQLHAGVDQTLSC
+1344 
-1357 LRQRYWIVNGRSAVK
+1357 
-1372 RVTKECVT
+1372 
-1380 CRRENAKPFSP
+1380 
-1391 KMSDLPRERV
+1391 
-1401 VEALPFENTG
+1401 
-1411 LDVAGPLYAREGN
+1411 
-1424 SVRKVYICLFTCMTT
+1424 
-1439 RAIHL
+1439 
-1444 ELVSNLTAQRFLQ
+1444 
-1457 ALDRFFARRGQP
+1457 
-1469 RIIQSDNFTSF
+1469 
-1480 KEIGRNL
+1480 
-1487 NELVRETHRTL
+1487 
-1498 TSKRIEWKYITPRA
+1498 
-1512 PWCGGYWERLV
+1512 
-1523 RSVKTALRK
+1523 
-1532 VLGRTSLD
+1532 
-1540 EEELATVL
+1540 ELATVL

-1562 VGDDVSYLNALTPSH
+1562 VGDGVSYLNALTPSH

-1583 SSDAPYGPNHHGQT
+1583 LSGAPYGPNHHGQT
-1597 TDTVGRLTKRWRY
+1597 ADTVGRLTKRWRY